1 MDLLLAS
8 LPDDLVEWRGTAA
21 ELAEKANS
29 LLPRLNLTED
39 AGSLN
44 ERLVRYYVSEK
55 VLTPPEREGR
65 EAIFAFRQ
73 VIELLVTRYLLRDGW
88 PLAKIAEMVQAAD
101 LAALQGLI
109 PSEPSSRASLGPSGR
124 SPTSAEEVVARLR
137 QADSDTDQ
145 SIYAVRMSAPSR
157 MTASRRSPSLKPTLT
172 ADQTAPPAL
181 EMAAELTWRKS
192 ALTDNLK
199 ALGNEEGRPLRRRT
213 VRIELTPWC
222 QVQINAKEL
231 HDISDEAAQTLGTA
245 LTQALQEERSRRG
258 EKE

>member
-1 MDLLLAS
+1 MELLLTS

-65 EAIFAFRQ
+65 EAMFGFRQ
-73 VIELLVTRYLLRDGW
+73 VIELLVIRYLLRDGW
-88 PLAKIAEMVQAAD
+88 PLAKIAAMVQSSD
-101 LAALQGLI
+101 LSSLQNLM
-109 PSEPSSRASLGPSGR
+109 PSERPR
-124 SPTSAEEVVARLR
+124 TTAEEVVARFR
-137 QADSDTDQ
+137 RDEFAPQAARDF
-145 SIYAVRMSAPSR
+145 ALR
-157 MTASRRSPSLKPTLT
+157 MTSDARPTPSQRTLPLKPK
-172 ADQTAPPAL
+172 AVAERSAPPAL
-181 EMAAELTWRKS
+181 EMAAELTRRKS

-199 ALGNEEGRPLRRRT
+199 ALGNTEGRPQRRRM

-222 QVQINAKEL
+222 QVHINAKEL
-231 HDISDEAAQTLGTA
+231 HELSDEATETLGTA

-258 EKE
+258 EKP